1 MTLQEL
7 YHQAL
12 QTPSDINEHL
22 PTLYGFAR
30 ECRHVTEMGTRTGR
44 STRAFLYAQPEVLV
58 TYDLERHP
66 EVDLLEQAARPAAP
80 ARFQVPPGDVPH
92 ADLADAHLLLIA

>member
-1 MTLQEL
+1 MTLEHL

-22 PTLYGFAR
+22 PTLYGLAR
-30 ECRHVTEMGTRTGR
+30 ECRHITEMGTRTGR

-58 TYDLERHP
+58 TYDLERQP
-66 EVDLLEQAARPAAP
+66 EVDLLEHAARLARRPRVHFRQAAVLHVDIEATA
-80 ARFQVPPGDVPH
+80 
-92 ADLADAHLLLIA
+92 LLFID